1 MAEPS
6 FPIPT
11 RAWFLLLLTGIAG
24 MLFYIDRQT
33 LSVLKTTL
41 KIEQGW
47 TDTQYSWL
55 VTAFMVPYTLSYLV
69 TGQMIDRWGTRRMM
83 PLFLGVMSIA
93 TLLCGMSTNLWTL
106 GICRFILGAA
116 EAGIV
121 PAVLVSIVTWFPY
134 DRRGMANTFNKPL
147 TVAGQVFVAP
157 LAVWISLELN
167 WRWAFILPGLV
178 GMSAALIWW
187 LLDRHPPLH
196 QALPPVRPAV
206 SFREVLGNRAIWGVL
221 AARVISDPLWFFL
234 IFWQPSFLQENLAMP
249 LEKFGRVGWIPAA
262 ASVGFIMIL
271 GVLSDRLISRGWT
284 PVVARLRILI
294 LTSALAPAVLIL
306 PWVHNHSYALTLLT
320 IVQIMTATWLSMTGL
335 LMSDLVPRHVVGTAV
350 ALMSALGAATGA
362 IFNLCVGPLIET
374 MGYATLLTLCS
385 LLHPVAAGILWW
397 SYRKKPTAPFPA
409 DAALGKQVA

>member
-1 MAEPS
+1 
-6 FPIPT
+6 
-11 RAWFLLLLTGIAG
+11 

-106 GICRFILGAA
+106 GICRFVLGAA

-221 AARVISDPLWFFL
+221 AASLYDERYRYTRYRNGAEELYDNSADP
-234 IFWQPSFLQENLAMP
+234 QELRNLAQDP
-249 LEKFGRVGWIPAA
+249 AHALVAEIALTAAHPGR
-262 ASVGFIMIL
+262 
-271 GVLSDRLISRGWT
+271 SRGGIC
-284 PVVARLRILI
+284 LR
-294 LTSALAPAVLIL
+294 
-306 PWVHNHSYALTLLT
+306 
-320 IVQIMTATWLSMTGL
+320 
-335 LMSDLVPRHVVGTAV
+335 R
-350 ALMSALGAATGA
+350 
-362 IFNLCVGPLIET
+362 
-374 MGYATLLTLCS
+374 
-385 LLHPVAAGILWW
+385 
-397 SYRKKPTAPFPA
+397 RKKQRHQP
-409 DAALGKQVA
+409 LG